1 MPLAYPLSGPLI
13 AALGRFCVTPLHTS
27 SRSRRCF
34 LRPSIYHQRIYPHTR
49 RHTAATYQP
58 YTQHTTC
65 ATTTTRRKTYIAQSS
80 TAYIPDRFPIPFP
93 PHHLLRTTSHPIT
106 PHHIPLHHTTSP
118 SAPPLPQCYSLSALY
133 LLPPDLIPF
142 FFFLFLFF
150 SFTLLCFF
158 IFFRRVRAVGPLV
171 HNQAFSYR
179 FRAAHAL
186 CAHPCLLLL
195 TAPYPS
201 RRRLPPA
208 GAV

>member
-1 MPLAYPLSGPLI
+1 MPLAYPLS
-13 AALGRFCVTPLHTS
+13 ALGRYCVTLLHTS

-58 YTQHTTC
+58 HTQHSTC
-65 ATTTTRRKTYIAQSS
+65 ATTTTLRKTYIAQSS
-80 TAYIPDRFPIPFP
+80 TAYIPDRFPISFP
-93 PHHLLRTTSHPIT
+93 PHHLLRTTPR
-106 PHHIPLHHTTSP
+106 HIPLPHTTSHYTTP
-118 SAPPLPQCYSLSALY
+118 HPHPHPRYPNATRCLLCTYYPRICFPFSFSSFPL
-133 LLPPDLIPF
+133 
-142 FFFLFLFF
+142 F

-186 CAHPCLLLL
+186 CAHACLLLL